1 MLHVHARNFSGTK
14 FSSQDSISGR
24 GIPGFVALSAEWD
37 MPHDPETPAEKAEHR
52 KNMLDH
58 QREMLQHVPAWL
70 RFRGLTQ
77 RQAAEMLGVKEA
89 SFSKWLSGTD
99 AMKVGF
105 LRQLATILNAKD
117 GDLIAAPPGSGLTAG
132 VADLMDAADGLT
144 PDQLRILSETARM
157 MVRKP
162 AA

>member
-1 MLHVHARNFSGTK
+1 MLYVHARNFSRAK
-14 FSSQDSISGR
+14 VSPQVSLSPQA
-24 GIPGFVALSAEWD
+24 IPSRVQILAAWG
-37 MPHDPETPAEKAEHR
+37 MTHDAETPAEKAEHR
-52 KNMLDH
+52 RNMLDG
-58 QREMLQHVPAWL
+58 QREVLQHVPAWL

-77 RQAAEMLGVKEA
+77 RQAAEWLGVTEA

-105 LRQLATILNAKD
+105 LRRLAELLKAEP
-117 GDLIAAPPGSGLTAG
+117 GDLIAAPPAG
-132 VADLMDAADGLT
+132 RMLPAVADLMDAAEGLS

-157 MVRKP
+157 MGRKP